1 MAMIETKD
9 GTTFITTTG
18 ALDSRLC
25 LAMAGP

>member
-1 MAMIETKD
+1 MPMIETKD
-9 GTTFITTTG
+9 GTTIYYNDW

>member
-9 GTTFITTTG
+9 GTMLYYNDWGTG
-18 ALDSRLC
+18 QPIV